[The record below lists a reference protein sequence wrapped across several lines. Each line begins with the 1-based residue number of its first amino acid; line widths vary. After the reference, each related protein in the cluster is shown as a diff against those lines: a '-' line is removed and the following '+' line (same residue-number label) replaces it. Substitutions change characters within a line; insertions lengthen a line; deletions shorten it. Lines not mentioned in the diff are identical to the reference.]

1 MFGSKQSP
9 KNGTLKIILKK
20 GLTNGLKCAII
31 ITVKKRKEIHTM
43 FDLFNEMENA
53 FNIFVEKADA
63 FIEKEKEREQA
74 NEKN

>member
-1 MFGSKQSP
+1 MCYNYYS
-9 KNGTLKIILKK
+9 
-20 GLTNGLKCAII
+20 
-31 ITVKKRKEIHTM
+31 KKRKEIHTM

>member
-1 MFGSKQSP
+1 
-9 KNGTLKIILKK
+9 
-20 GLTNGLKCAII
+20 
-31 ITVKKRKEIHTM
+31 M